1 MYAILVSIVVSASFG
16 GFLAAT
22 GAARPVWVGVWA
34 VLAFFVSMTAIGWI
48 VRRRVAK
55 VMNSIQDKLM
65 AGQKAMQAQIS
76 AWQARPKGDPRAFM
90 ETIQK
95 KQSALAH
102 EALDMTRALDPFRH
116 WVPLMQRQINTTRMQ
131 FWYQLKRFDKV
142 DELLPHCLVLDPFSA
157 SMKLARLH
165 AKGADLQ
172 ELEKTYRKA
181 RARLRYNQSALLSAV
196 MSWIYVRRD
205 RVDAAYELLE
215 RACRDNN
222 VDEEPNAALA
232 RNRDALA
239 NNRVR
244 QFSNAS
250 FGDAW
255 YSLLLEEPRMRIE
268 RRPPPGRFG
277 KFG

>member
-1 MYAILVSIVVSASFG
+1 MYAILVSVCFSAAVSGALS
-16 GFLAAT
+16 LS
-22 GAARPVWVGVWA
+22 GAARPVWAAVWA
-34 VLAFFVSMTAIGWI
+34 FPAFLLCMTGIGWV
-48 VRRRVAK
+48 VRGRVAK
-55 VMNSIQDKLM
+55 VMGAIQERLA
-65 AGQKAMQAQIS
+65 AGQKSMQAQVN
-76 AWQARPKGDPRAFM
+76 AWQARPKGDPRTFM
-90 ETIQK
+90 ESIQK

-102 EALDMTRALDPFRH
+102 EALEMTGGLDKFRH

-142 DELLPHCLVLDPFSA
+142 DELLPRCLVLDPFSA
-157 SMKLARLH
+157 SMKLARQFST
-165 AKGADLQ
+165 GADLA

-181 RARLRYNQSALLSAV
+181 RARLRYNQSAMLSAV
-196 MSWIYVRRD
+196 MSWIYVKRD
-205 RVDAAYELLE
+205 RVDAAYELLD

-239 NNRVR
+239 NNRVK
-244 QFSNAS
+244 QFSNAA

-255 YSLLLEEPRMRIE
+255 YALFLEEPRVRFE